1 MRVPSAA
8 GPVRWWPIPGRG
20 GFWAVTRYADVAA
33 VLADHT
39 RFTSTGG
46 VMLNMLGRAE
56 PARDQQFAASDP
68 PRHGLVRGPLQ
79 RRMTARA
86 VRRHEDA
93 IRAHVRGT
101 LAPLAD
107 EFDLAEVTAGL
118 PAAFLGPLM
127 GIPPADWPAL
137 RRLVAMSVAEDDP
150 DVTLP
155 AGPEATLERGHRE
168 LFAYLLGLLLEHRR
182 HPRGDLVDLLAALP
196 LRPGAVVANCYSL
209 LLGGGAALPHVPTA
223 TVAELLRS
231 GRYADWAAR
240 PDRLGGA
247 VEEALRYTSPA
258 GHFMRLA
265 TRDTTVGGVPVAA
278 GDAVVV
284 WLGAANRD
292 EAVFT
297 DPHRLDPLRHPNRHL
312 AFGDG
317 RHYCLGAAMARLT
330 LRVFFEELFA
340 RYPVL
345 HLAGDV
351 ERVRSAWLGG
361 VKRMPVAGRPR

>member
-1 MRVPSAA
+1 MPSTA
-8 GPVRWWPIPGRG
+8 GPVRWQPVSGRG
-20 GFWAVTRYADVAA
+20 GFWSVTRYADVAA
-33 VLADHT
+33 VLTDHA

-46 VMLNMLGRAE
+46 VMLNMLGRVE

-68 PRHGLVRGPLQ
+68 PRHGLVRGALQ

-86 VRRHEDA
+86 VRRHEEA
-93 IRAHVRGT
+93 IRAHVRGM
-101 LAPLAD
+101 LAPLAE
-107 EFDLAEVTAGL
+107 EFDLAAATAGL

-137 RRLVAMSVAEDDP
+137 RRFVAMSVAEEDP
-150 DVTLP
+150 DVMLP
-155 AGPEATLERGHRE
+155 AGPEATLDRGHRE

-209 LLGGGAALPHVPTA
+209 LLGGGAAIPHVPTV
-223 TVAELLRS
+223 TVAELIRS
-231 GRYADWAAR
+231 GRYAEWAAQ
-240 PDRLGGA
+240 PGQLGTA
-247 VEEALRYTSPA
+247 VEEALRHASPA
-258 GHFMRLA
+258 GHFMRHA
-265 TRDTTVGGVPVAA
+265 TVDTTVGGVPVAA

-292 EAVFT
+292 EAAFA
-297 DPHRLDPLRHPNRHL
+297 DPHRLDPARRPNRHL

-340 RYPVL
+340 RYPAL
-345 HLAGDV
+345 DLAGDV
-351 ERVRSAWLGG
+351 EPVRSTWLAG
-361 VKRMPVAGRPR
+361 VKRMPVVGRPR